1 MIIHIGLRK
10 TGTTFLQEKIFPSW
24 DCQFFGP
31 YNLTAHS
38 FQDAIQA
45 NNFDLMN
52 RDLKLMIPTDID
64 ANSCAENQP
73 ILISNEGLSLPR
85 RNSWPKLAT
94 PLDRTAKIQLKDYP
108 FIKALKNLKKS
119 ANSLMKT
126 PLQVLI
132 GIRDPVALL
141 ASEYAQQSSFKL
153 KVGQSHFENQILRYL
168 HLKDEYCQ
176 YDKWFEVLRNTL
188 GTENVFMYDIE
199 ILRDKLKLEVLRTKL
214 LGTNDKVSRS
224 ETPNDPIN
232 VKKLTDESW
241 LIRPYQGS
249 VYLKTL
255 VPLAKRGRL
264 FNGIYTAGKMAD
276 RLINKSLTREPKIQV
291 TSEIKNEIKNAF
303 DKSQACLLSLA
314 SQHSKQFIL

>member
-24 DCQFFGP
+24 NCQLFGP
-31 YNLTAHS
+31 WHPTTHL
-38 FQDAIQA
+38 FRDAIQA
-45 NNFDLMN
+45 NNSDLIN
-52 RDLKLMIPTDID
+52 RVLELMIPTDID
-64 ANSCAENQP
+64 ANSYTENQP

-85 RNSWPKLAT
+85 RNLWLRSA

-119 ANSLMKT
+119 SNSLMKT

-141 ASEYAQQSSFKL
+141 ASEYSHQSYFNL
-153 KVGQSHFENQILRYL
+153 KVGQSYFENQILRYL

-188 GTENVFMYDIE
+188 GTENIFIYDIE
-199 ILRDKLKLEVLRTKL
+199 ILRNKLKLEVLRTKL
-214 LGTNDKVSRS
+214 LGTNDKVFHS
-224 ETPNDPIN
+224 EISNDPIN
-232 VKKLTDESW
+232 VRKLTDESW
-241 LIRPYQGS
+241 PMRPYQGS
-249 VYLKTL
+249 VYLKML
-255 VPLAKRGRL
+255 VPPPKRGRL
-264 FNGIYTAGKMAD
+264 FNRIYTAGKMAD
-276 RLINKSLTREPKIQV
+276 RLINKSVTREPKIQV

-303 DKSQACLLSLA
+303 DKSQACLLNLA